1 MRKLALPVTI
11 ALLWVLTGAASANA
25 QVLMGD
31 QSLGTY
37 ADNNTAGVAQAFQY
51 TAATSGNVSD
61 LELYVNSGS
70 TATAVFVGV
79 YSDTGGKPG
88 SLLASGSFQSP
99 HSQTWNDIKLASAAT
114 LTQGK
119 PYWIAVLG
127 TGGTLQYLDTSGSSS
142 PSYVNSTK
150 QLTSLPQTYSPGAE
164 YNVSPAS
171 AYVNGSPETPAVL
184 LGDQSMAPSAD
195 SNNAGVA
202 QAFSYQAT
210 ASGTTA
216 AIELYVNSGTTA
228 SKLLL
233 GVYTNANGKPGSL
246 LASGSIASPKAQAWN
261 DVNVGSVTVTARNTY
276 WIALLG
282 TGGQV
287 GYPDTMSGSGAS
299 YVDSATG
306 LTALPATY
314 SSGNEYAATPASAYV
329 MGLTGSSNGS
339 AGPSSTTAP
348 AVSGQ
353 TTQGQT
359 LTTSDGSWT
368 NSPTSYAYQWEDCNS
383 SGASCSAISGATG
396 SSYTLMSGDVGHT
409 IRSVVTATNT
419 GGSAAATSAATSA
432 VTAPAPAA
440 PANTAVPSVSGQTT
454 QGQALTTSNGSWSN
468 SPTSY
473 AYQWEDCNSSGASC
487 SAISGATG
495 SSYTLTSGDV
505 GHTIRSAVTAT
516 NTGGSTAATSAA
528 TSAVV
533 ASGGSGAAPVSTV
546 GPYFTASSGSTSSCS
561 SGCAVVGQTLGVSDG
576 SWTNGPTGF
585 GYVWERCATTS
596 AQPPTTG
603 SCSAISGATSSTYT
617 VQSGDVGHSLVPVV
631 TAYDGGTASAP
642 TGLSGTCDTGEMLG
656 MTTQSY
662 GAQVPTA
669 QPAGCSPISAVVGTT
684 AAREMF
690 CTNAVTT
697 CGYADPLNHTVG
709 VPADVTPSTTGA
721 CAAYANG
728 ATISSTVTINGCK
741 ITGQINITGG
751 TVTIENSDLSLSD
764 ESGAGA
770 PIATHGGTL
779 IAKYD
784 TIHGLGV
791 TSSTSAAWAIYNCC
805 GSPAA
810 TVDHVFFY
818 NGDRIFMNLANSS
831 QTPTV
836 SNSFCWSAAQV
847 VFNGQAE
854 HYECIYT
861 QPPSNINVNSTVLLN
876 FRNNT
881 AANYVDDN
889 TGSCCGAVA
898 VENSLFGGGDY
909 TFYGGGPQVN
919 SESYLN
925 NRVTAAVYSTA
936 GYFGAGA
943 YNASAS
949 GGSGFTQSGN
959 IWDNTSAAI
968 NP

>member
-1 MRKLALPVTI
+1 MRRI
-11 ALLWVLTGAASANA
+11 AILCGLCMVLTGAAASGAPNKDSVARSSSRQVRARQSTVKRAHRPRVANMLLGNNAIEPKVGHNLAGSVEAFAFRARRGGTATSISVYLGARDRAKTLLAGLYSSRHGHPRSLLTSGRRRSPKAGAWNSVSVGSASLRSGTTYWLA
-25 QVLMGD
+25 VLGKGGAIYFRGRHGGLCT
-31 QSLGTY
+31 SERASKRKARALPKTWR
-37 ADNNTAGVAQAFQY
+37 AGAKSHVCLISAYVKGGA
-51 TAATSGNVSD
+51 AATSG
-61 LELYVNSGS
+61 GGIP
-70 TATAVFVGV
+70 VFG
-79 YSDTGGKPG
+79 TNGPPG
-88 SLLASGSFQSP
+88 
-99 HSQTWNDIKLASAAT
+99 N
-114 LTQGK
+114 
-119 PYWIAVLG
+119 
-127 TGGTLQYLDTSGSSS
+127 
-142 PSYVNSTK
+142 
-150 QLTSLPQTYSPGAE
+150 
-164 YNVSPAS
+164 
-171 AYVNGSPETPAVL
+171 
-184 LGDQSMAPSAD
+184 
-195 SNNAGVA
+195 
-202 QAFSYQAT
+202 
-210 ASGTTA
+210 
-216 AIELYVNSGTTA
+216 
-228 SKLLL
+228 
-233 GVYTNANGKPGSL
+233 
-246 LASGSIASPKAQAWN
+246 
-261 DVNVGSVTVTARNTY
+261 
-276 WIALLG
+276 
-282 TGGQV
+282 
-287 GYPDTMSGSGAS
+287 
-299 YVDSATG
+299 
-306 LTALPATY
+306 
-314 SSGNEYAATPASAYV
+314 
-329 MGLTGSSNGS
+329 
-339 AGPSSTTAP
+339 
-348 AVSGQ
+348 
-353 TTQGQT
+353 
-359 LTTSDGSWT
+359 
-368 NSPTSYAYQWEDCNS
+368 
-383 SGASCSAISGATG
+383 
-396 SSYTLMSGDVGHT
+396 
-409 IRSVVTATNT
+409 
-419 GGSAAATSAATSA
+419 
-432 VTAPAPAA
+432 
-440 PANTAVPSVSGQTT
+440 
-454 QGQALTTSNGSWSN
+454 
-468 SPTSY
+468 
-473 AYQWEDCNSSGASC
+473 
-487 SAISGATG
+487 
-495 SSYTLTSGDV
+495 
-505 GHTIRSAVTAT
+505 
-516 NTGGSTAATSAA
+516 
-528 TSAVV
+528 
-533 ASGGSGAAPVSTV
+533 APVSTV

-925 NRVTAAVYSTA
+925 NRVTRAVYSAA
-936 GYFGAGA
+936 GLFGPGS

-959 IWDNTSAAI
+959 IWDNTSAAVA
-968 NP
+968 P